1 LYYLDTES
9 WLGLGLS
16 LLCLALLVL
25 FWMAEVS
32 LANTSIGRIKR
43 QAESGQKKAQVIDKF
58 LSEPTSIFTAIIV
71 VKSVILVGCIVAAAI
86 FVASTFGSSWVT
98 VIVAVVVGFVVIAL
112 LQCVAREVALKNPNK
127 LALSMAMALSVITT
141 VFSPVSSLLS
151 LLAKAVSKLFVAKLD
166 REIDEDESDE
176 MRLLVDVN
184 HEEVNLE
191 ADEKEM
197 IRGVVGLDETL
208 AREIMIPRIDVVA
221 ANKDSSIKEIIEV
234 IVSTGYSR
242 IPIYEET
249 IDNIVG
255 LVYAKDLLPILEQ
268 GKITKSVVE
277 IARTPHFIPESKKV
291 DELLHEFQQS
301 KVHVAIVVDE
311 YGGTAGLVTIED
323 LLEEIVGEI
332 EDEYD
337 AEEPKI
343 DCISDVE
350 AIMNARVSVDELKD
364 IFGVDIEGEDYDT
377 VGGFVFSRLGRIPS
391 VGDVI
396 TVDGISIEILS
407 TVGRRVKEVK
417 ITKIESNQAEETE

>member
-1 LYYLDTES
+1 MDTES

>member
-1 LYYLDTES
+1 LDTES

>member
-1 LYYLDTES
+1 
-9 WLGLGLS
+9 
-16 LLCLALLVL
+16 
-25 FWMAEVS
+25 MAEVS

>member
-1 LYYLDTES
+1 
-9 WLGLGLS
+9 
-16 LLCLALLVL
+16 
-25 FWMAEVS
+25 MAEVS
-32 LANTSIGRIKR
+32 LANTSRGRIKR
-43 QAESGQKKAQVIDKF
+43 QAENGQKKAQVLDKL
-58 LSEPTSIFTAIIV
+58 LSESTDIFSTLIV
-71 VKSVILVGCIVAAAI
+71 AKSVFFVGFIVSAAVFVVSSHGLSWADVVVAA
-86 FVASTFGSSWVT
+86 
-98 VIVAVVVGFVVIAL
+98 VVGFVTVAL
-112 LQCVAREVALKNPNK
+112 LQSIARAIALKNPDK
-127 LALSMAMALSVITT
+127 IALRMAGVLSVTT
-141 VFSPVSSLLS
+141 TTLAPVSGLL
-151 LLAKAVSKLFVAKLD
+151 LFLARAVSRLFGTKLD
-166 REIDEDESDE
+166 REVDENESDE

-184 HEEVNLE
+184 HDEVSLE

-208 AREIMIPRIDVVA
+208 AREIMIPRIDVIA
-221 ANKDSSIKEIIEV
+221 ASKESSIKEIIEI

-255 LVYAKDLLPILEQ
+255 LVYAKDLLPILEK
-268 GKITKSVVE
+268 GKITGSITK
-277 IARTPHFIPESKKV
+277 IARSPHFIPESKKV

-343 DCISDVE
+343 ERISDVE
-350 AIMNARVSVDELKD
+350 AVMNARVSVDELKD
-364 IFGVDIEGEDYDT
+364 SFGIDIEGEDYDT
-377 VGGFVFSRLGRIPS
+377 IGGFVFSQLGRIPNI
-391 VGDVI
+391 GDVI
-396 TVDGISIEILS
+396 KVDGMQIEVLS

-417 ITKIESNQAEETE
+417 ITRIADIQTEEAE

>member
-1 LYYLDTES
+1 
-9 WLGLGLS
+9 
-16 LLCLALLVL
+16 LA
-25 FWMAEVS
+25 
-32 LANTSIGRIKR
+32 R
-43 QAESGQKKAQVIDKF
+43 
-58 LSEPTSIFTAIIV
+58 
-71 VKSVILVGCIVAAAI
+71 
-86 FVASTFGSSWVT
+86 
-98 VIVAVVVGFVVIAL
+98 
-112 LQCVAREVALKNPNK
+112 
-127 LALSMAMALSVITT
+127 
-141 VFSPVSSLLS
+141 
-151 LLAKAVSKLFVAKLD
+151 AVSRLFGTKLD
-166 REIDEDESDE
+166 REVDENESDE

-184 HEEVNLE
+184 HDEVSLE

-208 AREIMIPRIDVVA
+208 AREIMIPRIDVIA
-221 ANKDSSIKEIIEV
+221 ASKESSIKEIIEI

-255 LVYAKDLLPILEQ
+255 LVYAKDLLPILEK
-268 GKITKSVVE
+268 GKITGSITK
-277 IARTPHFIPESKKV
+277 IARSPHFIPESKKV

-343 DCISDVE
+343 ERISDVE
-350 AIMNARVSVDELKD
+350 AVMNARVSVDELKD
-364 IFGVDIEGEDYDT
+364 SFGIDIEGEDYDT
-377 VGGFVFSRLGRIPS
+377 IGGFVFSQLGRIPNI
-391 VGDVI
+391 GDVI
-396 TVDGISIEILS
+396 KVDGMQIEVLS

-417 ITKIESNQAEETE
+417 ITRIADIQTEEAE